1 VQNAATLNEEYG
13 IKGSQDINARI
24 DRAFISFTQWSNA
37 NATGSEEVATA
48 AEEFVNL
55 LRNIALDLPDAEAKG
70 VVTAHINKVIGQIL
84 DVEENRLDN
93 MLKPIASNPGR
104 GTISLQDAIE
114 NITRNDCQYLTPKR
128 AKSVEKKI
136 QSTVQAY
143 KKWSNATPK
152 DTSAKKAEL
161 IGILFI
167 LQGSLRV
174 EIAET
179 IDKETPEYI
188 TSLFDVV
195 ANALKELE

>member
-1 VQNAATLNEEYG
+1 M
-13 IKGSQDINARI
+13 
-24 DRAFISFTQWSNA
+24 
-37 NATGSEEVATA
+37 
-48 AEEFVNL
+48 
-55 LRNIALDLPDAEAKG
+55 
-70 VVTAHINKVIGQIL
+70 
-84 DVEENRLDN
+84 EENRLDK

-104 GTISLQDAIE
+104 GTISLHHAVE

-167 LQGSLRV
+167 LQGSLLV

-188 TSLFDVV
+188 TSLSDVV